1 MKAYQYP
8 TIEIVRIETLSIICA
23 SGGEEIIIGGE
34 NSPGGARA
42 PHRTPVF

>member
-1 MKAYQYP
+1 MKAYINP

-23 SGGEEIIIGGE
+23 SGGEEVTIGGE

>member
-8 TIEIVRIETLSIICA
+8 TIEIVRVETLSIICA
-23 SGGEEIIIGGE
+23 SGGEEITIGGE

-42 PHRTPVF
+42 PKRTEPF